1 MKQHKYGFFT
11 AVAMITGI
19 VIGSGIFFKSDNI
32 LGYTNGNVTLGI
44 LIFVIAAFAIIFG
57 SLTISQLA
65 RRTDKPGGL
74 ITYVEEFVG
83 TNYSKAFGWFQ
94 MFLYMPTLAAV
105 IPWVVGIYICQLFA
119 IDGNNLTFT
128 LIGLAVIIVLY
139 VTNILSS
146 RLGGYFQ
153 NAATVIKLIPL
164 ITIAVF
170 GLIFGHPVQ
179 TISSDIGSIK
189 QSVAATGWY
198 AAFAPIA
205 FSFDG
210 WVVSTSICH
219 EIRNSKRNL
228 PLALIISPLLI
239 LGLYIL
245 YYVGITSYV
254 GVNEVIELGDSSTY
268 LAANSIFGA
277 FGGKLLLI
285 FIIISVLGTANG
297 LILGYIRIPY
307 SLAIRNMLPGSRIL
321 SKENAKLGG
330 MPLNSAIFSFAV
342 TLVWL
347 LIHYITQEY
356 GIPGDVS
363 EISIAFSYI
372 LYIVLYIAVIKLL
385 VKEKSEGF
393 VMRYLVPVLAICG
406 SLIIFCGSVPNPMF
420 PASCLICA
428 LIVVFGYY
436 YNKKSFSKKNLLNKK

>member
-1 MKQHKYGFFT
+1 MKKEKYGFFT
-11 AVAMITGI
+11 AVTMITGI

-32 LGYTNGNVTLGI
+32 LEYTNGNVTLGI
-44 LIFVIAAFAIIFG
+44 LVFVIAAFAIIFG

-83 TNYSKAFGWFQ
+83 TNFSKAFGWFQ
-94 MFLYMPTLAAV
+94 MLLYMPTLSAV
-105 IPWVVGIYICQLFA
+105 IPWVVGIYICQLFG
-119 IDGNNLTFT
+119 INGSNLIYT

-164 ITIAVF
+164 LTIAIF
-170 GLIFGHPVQ
+170 GLIFGHPAK
-179 TISSDIGSIK
+179 TFSTDIGTIRQSIA
-189 QSVAATGWY
+189 STGWY

-219 EIRNSKRNL
+219 EIKNSKKSL

-239 LGLYIL
+239 LGL
-245 YYVGITSYV
+245 
-254 GVNEVIELGDSSTY
+254 
-268 LAANSIFGA
+268 
-277 FGGKLLLI
+277 KL
-285 FIIISVLGTANG
+285 S
-297 LILGYIRIPY
+297 P
-307 SLAIRNMLPGSRIL
+307 
-321 SKENAKLGG
+321 KLGG
-330 MPLNSAIFSFAV
+330 MPFNSAILSFAV
-342 TLVWL
+342 TMVWL
-347 LIHYITQEY
+347 LIHFITQEY

-372 LYIVLYIAVIKLL
+372 LYIVVYIAVIRLL
-385 VKEKSEGF
+385 VKEKSEGII
-393 VMRYLVPVLAICG
+393 MRYIVPILAICG

-420 PASCLICA
+420 GASCIICG
-428 LIVVFGYY
+428 IVVILGFFYKKESFAKRT
-436 YNKKSFSKKNLLNKK
+436 YNGL

>member
-1 MKQHKYGFFT
+1 MQKEKYGFFT
-11 AVAMITGI
+11 AVTMITGI

-32 LGYTNGNVTLGI
+32 LEYTNGNVTLGI
-44 LIFVIAAFAIIFG
+44 LVFVIAAFAIIFG

-83 TNYSKAFGWFQ
+83 INFSKALGWFQ
-94 MFLYMPTLAAV
+94 MLLYMPTLSAV
-105 IPWVVGIYICQLFA
+105 IPWVVGIYICQLFG
-119 IDGNNLTFT
+119 IDGSNLIYT

-139 VTNILSS
+139 ITNILSS

-164 ITIAVF
+164 LTIAIF
-170 GLIFGHPVQ
+170 GLIFGHPMK
-179 TISSDIGSIK
+179 TLSSDVGTIRQSIA
-189 QSVAATGWY
+189 STGWY

-219 EIRNSKRNL
+219 EIKNSKKNL

-239 LGLYIL
+239 LAFYNL

-254 GVNEVIELGDSSTY
+254 GVNEVISLGDGSAY
-268 LAANSIFGA
+268 LAANNIFGDI
-277 FGGKLLLI
+277 GGKLLLI

-307 SLAIRNMLPGSRIL
+307 SLAIRNMLPKSSTF
-321 SKENAKLGG
+321 SKVSPKLGG
-330 MPLNSAIFSFAV
+330 MPLNSAILSFAI
-342 TLVWL
+342 TLIWL
-347 LIHYITQEY
+347 VIHYITQEY

-372 LYIVLYIAVIKLL
+372 LYIVVYIAVIRLL
-385 VKEKSEGF
+385 VKEKSEGI
-393 VMRYLVPVLAICG
+393 VMRYIVPILAICG

-420 PASCLICA
+420 GASCLICA
-428 LIVVFGYY
+428 VVVAFGFF
-436 YNKKSFSKKNLLNKK
+436 YNKNALRKADTR

>member
-1 MKQHKYGFFT
+1 MKQYKYGFFT

-32 LGYTNGNVTLGI
+32 LEYTNGNVVLGVLVFI
-44 LIFVIAAFAIIFG
+44 VAAFAIIFG

-65 RRTDKPGGL
+65 RRTDKAGGV
-74 ITYVEEFVG
+74 ITYFDEFIG
-83 TNYSKAFGWFQ
+83 TDFSRAFGWFQ
-94 MFLYMPTLAAV
+94 LFLYMPTLSAV
-105 IPWVVGIYICQLFA
+105 IPWVVGIYLCQLFG

-128 LIGLAVIIVLY
+128 LLGLIVIVVLY
-139 VTNILSS
+139 SINILSS

-153 NAATVIKLIPL
+153 NAATIIKLIPL
-164 ITIAVF
+164 IIIAVF

-179 TISSDIGSIK
+179 TFSSDLSNIK
-189 QSVAATGWY
+189 SSFVSTGWY

-219 EIRNSKRNL
+219 EIKNSKRNL

-239 LGLYIL
+239 LAFYII
-245 YYVGITSYV
+245 YFVGITSFL
-254 GVNEVIELGDSSTY
+254 GVDNVISLGDTSAY
-268 LAANSIFGA
+268 LAANKIFGD

-307 SLAIRNMLPGSRIL
+307 SLAIRNMIPGSYFFAKE
-321 SKENAKLGG
+321 SKKFNGI
-330 MPLNSAIFSFAV
+330 PVNSAFFSFAI

-347 LIHYITQEY
+347 LIHFITQEY
-356 GIPGDVS
+356 QIPGDVS
-363 EISIAFSYI
+363 EISIAFSYL
-372 LYIVLYIAVIKLL
+372 LYIVLYVAVLRML
-385 VKEKSEGF
+385 RKEKNEGII
-393 VMRYLVPVLAICG
+393 MRYIVPIFAILG
-406 SLIIFCGSVPNPMF
+406 SLIIFCGSISNPMF
-420 PASCLICA
+420 AASCLICA
-428 LIVVFGYY
+428 MILVLGFF
-436 YNKKSFSKKNLLNKK
+436 YNRRAKLS

>member
-1 MKQHKYGFFT
+1 MKNQKYGFFT
-11 AVAMITGI
+11 AVTMITGI

-32 LGYTNGNVTLGI
+32 LEYTNGNVTLGI
-44 LIFVIAAFAIIFG
+44 LVFVIAAFAIIFG

-74 ITYVEEFVG
+74 ITYVEEFIG
-83 TNYSKAFGWFQ
+83 TNCSKALGWFQ
-94 MFLYMPTLAAV
+94 LLLYMPTLSAV
-105 IPWVVGIYICQLFA
+105 IPWVVGVYICQLFG
-119 IDGNNLTFT
+119 INGSNLIYT
-128 LIGLAVIIVLY
+128 LIGLAVIIILY
-139 VTNILSS
+139 MTNILSG

-170 GLIFGHPVQ
+170 GLIFGHPVK
-179 TISSDIGSIK
+179 IFASDFSNLRQSIA
-189 QSVAATGWY
+189 STGWY
-198 AAFAPIA
+198 TAFAPIA

-219 EIRNSKRNL
+219 EIKNSKRNL

-239 LGLYIL
+239 LGFYII
-245 YYVGITSYV
+245 YFVGITSYV
-254 GVNEVIELGDSSTY
+254 GVNDVISLGDGSAY
-268 LAANSIFGA
+268 LAANSIFGNI
-277 FGGKLLLI
+277 GGRLLLI

-307 SLAIRNMLPGSRIL
+307 SLAIRSMIPKSCIF
-321 SKENAKLGG
+321 SKVSPKLDG
-330 MPLNSAIFSFAV
+330 MPLNSALLSFAI
-342 TLVWL
+342 TLIWL
-347 LIHYITQEY
+347 VIHYITQEH

-372 LYIVLYIAVIKLL
+372 LYIVVYIAVIRLL
-385 VKEKSEGF
+385 VKERSEGI
-393 VMRYLVPVLAICG
+393 VMKYIVPILAICG

-428 LIVVFGYY
+428 VVVTLGFF
-436 YNKKSFSKKNLLNKK
+436 YNKGAFGKTDSK